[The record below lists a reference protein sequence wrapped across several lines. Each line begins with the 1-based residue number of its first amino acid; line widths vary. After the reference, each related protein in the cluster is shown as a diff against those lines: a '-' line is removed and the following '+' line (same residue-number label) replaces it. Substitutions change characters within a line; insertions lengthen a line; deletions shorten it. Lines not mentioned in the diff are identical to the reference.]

1 MKNILLEKDNK
12 ENINTDEVNN
22 NLNNLMNY
30 FKDHL
35 KAQNEENK
43 NMLEKMIKEKEKNEN
58 DKDLFKN
65 YKEIT

>member
-12 ENINTDEVNN
+12 ENINIDEVNN

-58 DKDLFKN
+58 DKELFKN